1 MSWGIDNITFATYG
15 VKVLKATGLLDMPRM
30 LNEGY
35 DWLDLDGKDYRDAVG
50 DLLYG
55 DREIVLSCFIKSDS
69 YANFKTAVQTF
80 YTAMVA
86 AGYRTLNTPY
96 GNISGC
102 FLQNGIELVRQTSY
116 LSDYQLGLFSLRFTV
131 HVNSEYKSYP
141 VIHSSGTPVVG
152 YLVTNNMQIRRTLQ
166 GDSYA
171 TCSLELSAPLAVDMY
186 AYILINTNGV
196 TAEPY
201 YFMCS
206 PDVKKVST
214 NKYVYSLRLDHGS
227 VLLKQSQFLFEG
239 RSEFDIFAN
248 LDEIMDLV
256 VENADRFIDD
266 KFIKGDVEPTIMKN
280 HTFKGEDCYTV
291 VQRLAKEYGLEYD
304 IRFGGSIGPKYQID
318 LKKQIAT
325 TKEIT
330 LEYGKGNGLFELSR
344 EPIDRSKL
352 VTVLY
357 AYGASKNLKHDYRG
371 GKTRL
376 EFDGNPL
383 QNNVNLYM
391 GVEKTVFFDEVY
403 PQRTA
408 TVQAYEQILKVED
421 DDPNYAAYAAIKE
434 VWPGGMYKITDTTCF
449 NINDYLRGGLTAK
462 IRMKTGDLAGYEFEI
477 EKYDHDTGSIYIIP
491 FKDEIGLSLPNADLI
506 IQANDEY
513 TLVDIDQPSS
523 YVATA
528 EAELLAL
535 AQEYLDKYSVP
546 EYPFTAKVDPAF
558 LAGITER
565 FEVGDRITIV
575 DDDLNINQLYRISE
589 LVYNAHTG
597 VYDLTLSEQRIL
609 NRRER
614 MQIEV
619 DKINRTLEATNSE
632 TVEVIRKDQET
643 TAEIR
648 TRIFTPADDMQN
660 VDGTIR
666 NESIDPRML
675 AFDASTVQFQ
685 LRGCIAESPWTDDF
699 NKVRISA
706 GFLELLNWP
715 ATVLRRY
722 DIRKLEEDGGTYDP
736 RRIWSMPDTVITLP
750 DSDAYYVIAKLP
762 LDPDITSGEWITSK
776 TYIRIKADQDYIQFT
791 AGYANASES
800 PRILSM
806 LWGNVRISSAQITQ
820 AIDPRLLGGGQVL
833 YLHANASDIADHAK
847 AISDEPD
854 EAQTTYT
861 QSGADTRALLAQFIS
876 DAGINT
882 IPAGAW
888 VFTTFCAVTAD
899 DSASIEVEV
908 YHRTNAGVETKLAE
922 WNKAV
927 SWPVVAPMYY
937 ALPLDQ
943 VVMAETDR
951 IVVRYYANF
960 ESLTPRTMYLEVE
973 GNTAGYFWWSN
984 LRIPSSQGQG
994 GGDFVEDVFV
1004 EQDPQFPIEYL
1015 KYTKA
1020 GVDYDVTAIA
1030 KANGLIW
1037 GGFVSWVELLIFS
1050 VTPALYYLFAVLYK
1064 ILETTIITLDAADP
1078 DNPRFDVIAL
1088 DNTSSVIVIKGTPAA
1103 NPQKPSIDPETQI
1116 ELTYVLIP
1124 AGATE
1129 PENID
1134 QSIIYDENTEWTGAG
1149 SGVTVD
1155 FDNATAPFHDSK
1167 CASVGS
1173 IENNDTVTFT
1183 TGVPV
1188 DVTDFRNLILYLK
1201 LKAAMTSQ
1209 HNLYAAWMRSGV
1221 LASNEVMLSISKS
1234 NTDWQSIAIQLTA
1247 FTWSQSTVD
1256 ALRLRW
1262 SKSGSKVAHNGFYL
1276 DFVKL
1281 ETGIIQQ
1288 VVNSSIILTGDV
1300 TGSGITGSPL
1310 PTTLATVNTNVG
1322 QFGDATNVPKITVD
1336 GKGRVTAI
1344 ENVAV
1349 TIPAAQIQSDWTQA
1363 NNALLDYIKN
1373 KPSIPA
1379 AQIQS
1384 DWNQANNA
1392 LLDYIKNKPTIPDPS
1407 SDATP
1412 VDTDEV
1418 VSKRSTS
1425 WLRTTW
1431 TVVKAFLKTYF
1442 DGLYRKYTD
1451 IEDITFDYQDVV
1463 AGTAKT
1469 YKLDPKVSFAYTIES
1484 CVLESD
1490 GTLTGVSVK
1499 IGATAV
1505 GAMDNLSVAAQAET
1519 NATGTKTTAAG
1530 DVVTLNITTG
1540 YSGTPTYILGKL
1552 KTKRVAP

>member
-1 MSWGIDNITFATYG
+1 MSWGIDSITFATYG

-80 YTAMVA
+80 YTAMVD

-266 KFIKGDVEPTIMKN
+266 KFIKGDVEPTIKKN

-357 AYGASKNLKHDYRG
+357 AYGAAKNLKHDYRG

-408 TVQAYEQILKVED
+408 TVQAYEQILKVAS

-434 VWPGGMYKITDTTCF
+434 IWPGGLYKITDTTCF

-513 TLVDIDQPSS
+513 TLVDIDQPAS

-535 AQEYLDKYSVP
+535 AQEYLDRYSVP

-558 LAGITER
+558 LAGITDR

-614 MQIEV
+614 MQIDV

-632 TVEVIRKDQET
+632 TVEVIRKDKET
-643 TAEIR
+643 ATELR
-648 TRIFTPADDMQN
+648 NRIFTPADDLQN
-660 VDGTIR
+660 LDMTVR

-675 AFDASTVQFQ
+675 AHDAGVPQFTLKGLLVQTNYS
-685 LRGCIAESPWTDDF
+685 GDENAVHVT
-699 NKVRISA
+699 A
-706 GFLELLNWP
+706 GKLVAKNWP
-715 ATVLRRY
+715 SATKLRF
-722 DIRKLEEDGGTYDP
+722 DISLDRENYNPTRSWLIAAHDFY
-736 RRIWSMPDTVITLP
+736 L
-750 DSDAYYVIAKLP
+750 DSEKDYYLYAKLP
-762 LDPDITSGEWITSK
+762 LDEEITTGALEIEEEHVEVK
-776 TYIRIKADQDYIQFT
+776 RYIEDGYIYHQLG
-791 AGYANASES
+791 AINLAQS
-800 PRILSM
+800 PRVAAM
-806 LWGNVRISSAQITQ
+806 LWGNVKAPEV
-820 AIDPRLLGGGQVL
+820 DPRMIGGGTLL
-833 YLHANASDIADHAK
+833 YMHSNDSDLSGYKKALVMVPEDELDVYQAASDKESSDVLIATFATDADSPGVK
-847 AISDEPD
+847 VIP
-854 EAQTTYT
+854 
-861 QSGADTRALLAQFIS
+861 SG
-876 DAGINT
+876 
-882 IPAGAW
+882 PW
-888 VFTTFCAVTAD
+888 VFGHWVAVTSND
-899 DSASIEVEV
+899 KCSLVVEV
-908 YHRTNAGVETKLAE
+908 FKRSALGVETSLFSFVQPVFAVVT
-922 WNKAV
+922 KAYFNTV
-927 SWPVVAPMYY
+927 
-937 ALPLDQ
+937 LHDQ
-943 VVMAETDR
+943 VELDETDR
-951 IVVRYYANF
+951 IVVKYSHRC
-960 ESLTPRTMYLEVE
+960 ESSTTRTMYLDVE
-973 GNTAGYFWWSN
+973 GDASAEFHWSYI
-984 LRIPSSQGQG
+984 RIPAAEQAS
-994 GGDFVEDVFV
+994 GGDFVENVFV

-1015 KYTKA
+1015 KYTKN
-1020 GVDYDVTAIA
+1020 GVDYDVTSIA

-1078 DNPRFDVIAL
+1078 DNPRIDVIAV
-1088 DNTSSVIVIKGTPAA
+1088 DNTSTIIVIKGTPAA

-1124 AGATE
+1124 ANGTE
-1129 PENID
+1129 PEDID
-1134 QSIIYDENTEWTGAG
+1134 QSVIYDENTEWTGAG
-1149 SGVTVD
+1149 SGVTID
-1155 FDNATAPFHDSK
+1155 FDNATTPFHNSK

-1173 IENNDTVTFT
+1173 IDNNDTVTFT

-1188 DVTDFRNLILYLK
+1188 DVTDFKNLILYLK

-1209 HNLYAAWMRSGV
+1209 HKLFASFMRSGA
-1221 LASNEVMLSISKS
+1221 LASNEVVLSISKS
-1234 NTDWQSIAIQLTA
+1234 NITDWQSIAIQLTA

-1262 SKSGSKVAHNGFYL
+1262 SKSGPNVAHDGFYL

-1288 VVNSSIILTGDV
+1288 VVNSAIILTGDITGSGV
-1300 TGSGITGSPL
+1300 TGSPV
-1310 PTTLATVNTNVG
+1310 PTTLSTVNSNVG

-1349 TIPAAQIQSDWTQA
+1349 TIPPAISPTSD
-1363 NNALLDYIKN
+1363 
-1373 KPSIPA
+1373 P
-1379 AQIQS
+1379 
-1384 DWNQANNA
+1384 
-1392 LLDYIKNKPTIPDPS
+1392 
-1407 SDATP
+1407 TP

-1418 VSKRSTS
+1418 VSLRGTS
-1425 WLRTTW
+1425 WLKTTW
-1431 TVVKAFLKTYF
+1431 TVLKAFLKTYF
-1442 DGLYRKYTD
+1442 DGIYSAINHTHTFISLTDTPLAYTGAGD
-1451 IEDITFDYQDVV
+1451 KFVKVNGGATGLEFVDAPSGGGAMSIIDHSTGSFTLALTDAENYLTCNYPSGFNVTVPKNSVVEFPVGTTICLEQTGNGAITMAPVDVDV
-1463 AGTAKT
+1463 TLVAYDGLTSYGQYAVLTIVKKGTDLWTIIAGTG
-1469 YKLDPKVSFAYTIES
+1469 F
-1484 CVLESD
+1484 
-1490 GTLTGVSVK
+1490 
-1499 IGATAV
+1499 
-1505 GAMDNLSVAAQAET
+1505 
-1519 NATGTKTTAAG
+1519 
-1530 DVVTLNITTG
+1530 
-1540 YSGTPTYILGKL
+1540 
-1552 KTKRVAP
+1552 